1 MVFLVES
8 LHEIRVM
15 EVRSFIK
22 SLIPRTVIIKGAGD
36 LATGTAH
43 RLWQAGFDV
52 VMLEL
57 PRPLVVR
64 RAASFA
70 TAVYEGS
77 TQVEGV
83 AAVKCAGMAQLED
96 LLARRI
102 IPVIVDPGARIIKRL
117 RPGTLVDGIM
127 AKHNTGTSITD
138 APLVI
143 GLGPGFTAGGDVH
156 AVIETNRGPNLGRVI
171 YRGTAEP
178 NTAVPGEVGGA
189 GVERVLRAPV
199 EGVFRPLHKI
209 GDLVE
214 QGEVVAYVEEVPV
227 KAAIGG
233 LLRGL
238 LYPGLK
244 VTAGL
249 KVGDIDPRGA
259 AVNPQAISDKAR
271 AVGGGVLEAIM
282 HRYFKR

>member
-1 MVFLVES
+1 MVV
-8 LHEIRVM
+8 
-15 EVRSFIK
+15 
-22 SLIPRTVIIKGAGD
+22 IKGAGD

-70 TAVYEGS
+70 TAVYDGS
-77 TQVEGV
+77 IQVEGV
-83 AAVKCAGMAQLED
+83 TAVKCAGMDQLED

-102 IPVIVDPGARIIKRL
+102 VPVLVDPGARIIKRL
-117 RPGTLVDGIM
+117 RPGVLVDGIM
-127 AKHNTGTSITD
+127 AKRNTGTAITD

-171 YRGTAEP
+171 YHGTAEP
-178 NTAVPGEVGGA
+178 DTAVPGEVGGFA
-189 GVERVLRAPV
+189 AERLLRAPAD
-199 EGVFRPLHKI
+199 GIFRPLYKI
-209 GDLVE
+209 GDQVE
-214 QGEVVAYVEEVPV
+214 QGEVVAYVGEVPV
-227 KAAIGG
+227 KAAISG

-238 LYPGLK
+238 LYPGLT

-259 AVNPQAISDKAR
+259 AIDPQAISDKAR

-282 HRYFKR
+282 HRYFNR